1 MATEDAQGLAL
12 KHCPVRDP
20 DGEDLAKT
28 LREGEGES
36 EERSWERR
44 GLAGGSD
51 QPWLLQPGWMRNGRW
66 VNWTLDLATWWNECV
81 SGNAVETAA

>member
-1 MATEDAQGLAL
+1 MPVVFKATGLGEITWGVGMATEDAQGLAL

-36 EERSWERR
+36 EE
-44 GLAGGSD
+44 
-51 QPWLLQPGWMRNGRW
+51 
-66 VNWTLDLATWWNECV
+66 
-81 SGNAVETAA
+81 